1 MRQGFA
7 PRRKSRRLLLAGA
20 LATAVVVVGI
30 AVQGMTFLVAVRGFL
45 EFYTG
50 AFSLVSLSLTVMV
63 GLAATDRLLLSI
75 RFRILLQIAHRVITT
90 FGLAFLATHVILKI
104 SSGKAE
110 FVNAF
115 IPFSADRVA
124 VSLGTVAAL
133 AWLMITLTGVFRI
146 RFATRGQPWMWRLAH
161 SMAYLCWPIAIVHGL
176 TAGRA
181 AALWV
186 VLSYVACLIMVG
198 LALVIRLVAT
208 FRAKQ
213 AGGRV
218 VAMPVRR
225 GIGMG
230 SGMGGGKGVGAQP
243 DLIEGMAADGVMDA
257 EFWASLRREVRRRS
271 RNEVRR

>member
-1 MRQGFA
+1 MKEMRQGFA
-7 PRRKSRRLLLAGA
+7 PRRKSSRLLLAGA
-20 LATAVVVVGI
+20 LATAVLVVGI
-30 AVQGMTFLVAVRGFL
+30 AVQGMAFLGTVHDFL

-50 AFSLVSLSLTVMV
+50 AFALVSLSLTIMV

-90 FGLAFLATHVILKI
+90 FGLAFLGIHVILKI
-104 SSGKAE
+104 SAGKAA

-115 IPFSADRVA
+115 VPFTADRVA

-133 AWLMITLTGVFRI
+133 VWLMITLTGVFRT
-146 RFATRGQPWMWRLAH
+146 RFASRGQPWMWRLAH
-161 SMAYLCWPIAIVHGL
+161 SMAYLCWPIALVHGL

-181 AALWV
+181 AAPWV
-186 VLSYVACLIMVG
+186 VLSYAACLVLVG
-198 LALVIRLVAT
+198 LGLMIRLVTT
-208 FRAKQ
+208 FRVKQ

-218 VAMPVRR
+218 VPMPVRR
-225 GIGMG
+225 AMG
-230 SGMGGGKGVGAQP
+230 TGAQT
-243 DLIEGMAADGVMDA
+243 DLIEGMTADGAMDA